1 MTREIGA
8 TILKAGKV
16 FHNLIGWGEFYI
28 NILINDGLLE
38 VADIRKVLRHKK
50 RISKSTQDIEI
61 YWHWQVL
68 HFMNWQLK
76 YPDLQQKTASLNTAI
91 GWGKGKHIAGSM
103 ICYEKS

>member
-1 MTREIGA
+1 MMTREIGA

-28 NILINDGLLE
+28 NILINDSLLLE
-38 VADIRKVLRHKK
+38 VADIQKVLRHKK
-50 RISKSTQDIEI
+50 RISKSTQDIKR
-61 YWHWQVL
+61 YWQVL

-76 YPDLQQKTASLNTAI
+76 YPDLQQKTTSLNTAT
-91 GWGKGKHIAGSM
+91 GWGKGKHIAESM